1 MHCDWKRKRELLSR
15 ILPVV
20 AVLAGGQTGIM
31 ADDLPTYQQVSGLQ
45 GTVSSIGSDTLN
57 SLMAHWAGAFHQ
69 IYPDVQ
75 FQIEG
80 SGSST
85 AEPAIERGIAQLGPI
100 SRKMRSEEEEA
111 FARKRGFKPTCLS
124 VALDCVAVYV
134 HKDNPIRGLTLA
146 QVDSIFSKTHNSGL
160 RDILSWGDA
169 GLAGPWADVPITLYG
184 RSPTSGTHAYFKQ
197 NALLKGEYKDTLKEQ
212 PGSVAVVQSVASDR
226 AGIGYSGIGYKTPG
240 VRALPL
246 AKTEDYPF
254 IEPTFENSLAGAY
267 PLGRTLYVYVAKR
280 PGEPLPRV
288 NTEFFKFVFSKEG
301 QDVAVKAGFG
311 ALPHEVLAAQRKLL
325 DD

>member
-1 MHCDWKRKRELLSR
+1 MRCVWIGKRELFRR
-15 ILPVV
+15 ILLVGM
-20 AVLAGGQTGIM
+20 VLAGCQAELM
-31 ADDLPTYQQVSGLQ
+31 SDELPSYQQVPELQ

-57 SLMAHWAGAFHQ
+57 GLMAHWAGAFHL

-80 SGSST
+80 SGSAT

-100 SRKMRSEEEEA
+100 SRKMKSEEEEA
-111 FARKRGFKPTCLS
+111 FAKKRGFKPTCLS

-134 HKDNPIRGLTLA
+134 HKDNPVPGLTLA
-146 QVDSIFSKTHNSGL
+146 QVDSIFSKSHNSGL
-160 RDILSWGDA
+160 GDILTWGDA

-197 NALLKGEYKDTLKEQ
+197 NALLKGEYKETLKEQ

-254 IEPTFENSLAGAY
+254 IEPTLENSLAGTY

-301 QDVAVKAGFG
+301 QNVAVKAGFG
-311 ALPHEVLAAQRKLL
+311 ALPHDVLAEQRQLL